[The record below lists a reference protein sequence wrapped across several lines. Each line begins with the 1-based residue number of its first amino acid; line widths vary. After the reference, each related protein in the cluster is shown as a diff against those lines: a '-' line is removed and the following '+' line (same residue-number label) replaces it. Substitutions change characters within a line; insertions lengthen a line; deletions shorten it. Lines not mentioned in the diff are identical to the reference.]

1 MQQDQRCECGKTSVL
16 EGATHLCVDCFYKL
30 QVAQT
35 LQLRNAAIGMN
46 YAAREMD
53 FVSGLPGFTPL
64 MQVPELPKAPMTL
77 NNIKVDNSVVGSIN
91 TGEVGTIDVSIT
103 VLEQAGNKELS
114 EALKRLTEAVV
125 NSALGKDDKDTLID
139 QVAYLSEQA
148 ASAAKNRKPGMIR
161 AALNAI
167 NDTVTKTATTVTTV
181 AAAWHVVGPIITEYF
196 FK

>member
-1 MQQDQRCECGKTSVL
+1 ML